1 MYEIVIDIETTGL
14 DKLVDT
20 PIQIAFEILND
31 RKQSLDRGDFYIYPD
46 HPLSPVITRLTGIDQ
61 RILSR
66 RGYRNGP
73 ATRKYMDLIW
83 KYQPC
88 TLVGHNLISFDYP
101 ILHNWM
107 ERFYAAKFK
116 QPPIVKLVDTMHL
129 ASINFRTK
137 KWLKLE
143 ECARRL
149 DILFNKEQLHN
160 AIEDVKLTKAVYL
173 ALIKSIS
180 IDSIF
185 E

>member
-20 PIQIAFEILND
+20 PIQIAWCVLERKPGFIRQRKVLEI
-31 RKQSLDRGDFYIYPD
+31 SSFYINPEF
-46 HPLSPVITRLTGIDQ
+46 PLSPFIIRKTGITQ
-61 RILSR
+61 ETLLQ
-66 RGYRNGP
+66 RGYANGP

-88 TLVGHNLISFDYP
+88 TLVGHNLISFDFP
-101 ILHNWM
+101 VLHNWM
-107 ERFYAAKFK
+107 ERFYNGRFK
-116 QPPIVKLVDTMHL
+116 QPPIVKLIDTMHL
-129 ASINFRTK
+129 ASVKFKTK

-143 ECARRL
+143 ECAKRL

-173 ALIKSIS
+173 ALL
-180 IDSIF
+180 D
-185 E
+185 

>member
-20 PIQIAFEILND
+20 PIQIAWTVLTVWTTAPFPG
-31 RKQSLDRGDFYIYPD
+31 RKVLEEGSFYIRPEK
-46 HPLSPVITRLTGIDQ
+46 LLREIITRKTGITQ
-61 RILSR
+61 ETLNSK
-66 RGYRNGP
+66 GYNNVP

-107 ERFYAAKFK
+107 ERYYRGKFK

-129 ASINFRTK
+129 ASIKFKTT

-143 ECARRL
+143 ECAKRL

-173 ALIKSIS
+173 ALL
-180 IDSIF
+180 D
-185 E
+185 

>member
-20 PIQIAFEILND
+20 PIQIAWAVLGNK
-31 RKQSLDRGDFYIYPD
+31 RKCLEEGSFYICPD
-46 HPLSPVITRLTGIDQ
+46 KPLPPTITRLTGITPEV
-61 RILSR
+61 LKG
-66 RGYRNGP
+66 RGYGNGP

-83 KYQPC
+83 RLQPC

-107 ERFYAAKFK
+107 ERFCTGRFK
-116 QPPIVKLVDTMHL
+116 QPPVMKLLDTMHM
-129 ASINFRTK
+129 ASVKWKTK

-143 ECARRL
+143 DCATRL
-149 DILFNKEQLHN
+149 DILFNREQLHN
-160 AIEDVKLTKAVYL
+160 AVEDVRLTKAVYL
-173 ALIKSIS
+173 GLL
-180 IDSIF
+180 

>member
-1 MYEIVIDIETTGL
+1 MYEIIIDIETTGL

-20 PIQIAFEILND
+20 PIQIAWIVLKRRERVGGGN
-31 RKQSLDRGDFYIYPD
+31 FYINPD
-46 HPLSPVITRLTGIDQ
+46 ILLPKVITSLTGIDQ
-61 RILSR
+61 KLLTA
-66 RGYRNGP
+66 RGYTNGP

-83 KYQPC
+83 QFQPC

-107 ERFYAAKFK
+107 EQYYSGKFK
-116 QPPIVKLVDTMHL
+116 QPPIVKLIDTMHL
-129 ASINFRTK
+129 ASIKWKTS

-143 ECARRL
+143 ECGKRL

-160 AIEDVKLTKAVYL
+160 AIEDVKLTKEVYL
-173 ALIKSIS
+173 GLT
-180 IDSIF
+180 